1 MDNLIFRQGRW
12 DGAVSMPE
20 FDRVGDDLALGVTLD
35 KLEAPVGIQCRANV
49 EAFLGKEVPRA
60 TGCRFG
66 VYKDT
71 TTNWA

>member
-1 MDNLIFRQGRW
+1 
-12 DGAVSMPE
+12 MPE

-35 KLEAPVGIQCRANV
+35 ELEALVRIQCRANL
-49 EAFLGKEVPRA
+49 EAILGTEVPHVM
-60 TGCRFG
+60 GCRFG